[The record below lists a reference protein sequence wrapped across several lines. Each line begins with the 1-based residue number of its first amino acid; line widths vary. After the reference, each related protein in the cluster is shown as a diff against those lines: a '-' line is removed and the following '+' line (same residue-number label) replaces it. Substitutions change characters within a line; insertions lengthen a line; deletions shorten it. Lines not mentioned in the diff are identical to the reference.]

1 MPTKQSSR
9 ASLFDSLR
17 ALTDEIQTTK
27 IAAARPATGAEKRA
41 EGPTPSDPGGYKGP
55 STHPVAKVDNN
66 AQEAKEGA
74 RSSENSSDVKADNP
88 GASVDATAEAT
99 PGSAN
104 QDKQMPNIGTQQ
116 SATGEDPSVE
126 DNYKGGKDDPG
137 SSHPAR
143 TDNGSLDGHKYA
155 SVTFKVAHARST
167 ELANALLADLA
178 NGFGQQLQK
187 QAGTPAQPTQPQR
200 QAAPAPAPVATVAGQ
215 TKQAA
220 DEVQAGY
227 ELAAALGINKQAAV
241 AGVEQTIATTIRD
254 AQHDAGLFGDYY
266 TTFLQKQAIAGDEE
280 SGEDHS
286 KPTDMTSGKGGEGTA
301 PGGGGGGGGDP
312 LADMGGGSGG
322 PPGGGGLPGG
332 PPSEDEALAQLAA
345 ALEELGIPLE
355 ALAQAGGGAGG
366 PPGGAPPGADGGLGG
381 MPGGGPP
388 GMEVAA
394 AVQERIKLAQAVQQY
409 KLSGRYQMGKAASTD
424 RERILRNIM
433 KDHVRELMG
442 I

>member
-17 ALTDEIQTTK
+17 ALTDDIQTTK
-27 IAAARPATGAEKRA
+27 IAAALPRSGQEKRS
-41 EGPTPSDPGGYKGP
+41 EGPTPSDPGGYQGP

-74 RSSENSSDVKADNP
+74 RSSENTADVKADNP

-143 TDNGSLDGHKYA
+143 TDNSSLDGHKYA
-155 SVTFKVAHARST
+155 SVTFKEAHARST
-167 ELANALLADLA
+167 ALANSLLADLA
-178 NGFGQQLQK
+178 NGFGSQLQK
-187 QAGTPAQPTQPQR
+187 VAGTTTQPVVPQPAVPSQPVAAQQPQR
-200 QAAPAPAPVATVAGQ
+200 
-215 TKQAA
+215 TKEAA
-220 DEVQAGY
+220 DEIQAGY
-227 ELAAALGINKQAAV
+227 ELAAALGIQKQAAV
-241 AGVEQTIATTIRD
+241 AGVEETIAVTIRD

-266 TTFLQKQAIAGDEE
+266 STFLKQAIAGDEE

-286 KPTDMTSGKGGEGTA
+286 KPGDMTSGKGGDGGA
-301 PGGGGGGGGDP
+301 PPGGPGEAGGGGGGGGDP
-312 LADMGGGSGG
+312 LAALGGDGGGAGGPPGGGAGG

-332 PPSEDEALAQLAA
+332 TP
-345 ALEELGIPLE
+345 
-355 ALAQAGGGAGG
+355 
-366 PPGGAPPGADGGLGG
+366 
-381 MPGGGPP
+381 
-388 GMEVAA
+388 
-394 AVQERIKLAQAVQQY
+394 
-409 KLSGRYQMGKAASTD
+409 
-424 RERILRNIM
+424 
-433 KDHVRELMG
+433 
-442 I
+442 